1 MLYYLIMLI
10 CGIVI
15 FAIACIMDPDD
26 DNIVLLIIRHGLFLA
41 GPCAA
46 LLAALGIFTMLIHN
60 CY

>member
-1 MLYYLIMLI
+1 MLYYLITVI

-15 FAIACIMDPDD
+15 FAIACIMDPDE

-41 GPCAA
+41 GPIMALMAVAA
-46 LLAALGIFTMLIHN
+46 FFTMLIQN